1 MEEQN
6 YLRLHSFQKNE
17 QNKGEEEQDKKEGNE
32 NEDKGKPE
40 EPKDKKQQQQPTEPG
55 KLSPQ
60 QVKNLLEAMNNE
72 EKKVQE
78 KINAK
83 KQKGTKVKPEKD
95 W

>member
-1 MEEQN
+1 MKLVKRIGKKQK
-6 YLRLHSFQKNE
+6 YLLKKKW
-17 QNKGEEEQDKKEGNE
+17 NKTHKKEGNE
-32 NEDKGKPE
+32 NEDNGKPE
-40 EPKDKKQQQQPTEPG
+40 EPKDKKQQQPPTEPG